1 LRLAEAWL
9 ADGRPEHVEA
19 AAELVREVRYDLA
32 GRLETAGRRQ
42 LRREGLWPALA
53 LSAADWSGPGM
64 PTVSAVADLVD
75 LLRARDHDAAGILAA
90 IKADVVPWA
99 VGEGDPVRER
109 VAGRER

>member
-1 LRLAEAWL
+1 
-9 ADGRPEHVEA
+9 
-19 AAELVREVRYDLA
+19 
-32 GRLETAGRRQ
+32 
-42 LRREGLWPALA
+42 
-53 LSAADWSGPGM
+53 
-64 PTVSAVADLVD
+64 VADLVD